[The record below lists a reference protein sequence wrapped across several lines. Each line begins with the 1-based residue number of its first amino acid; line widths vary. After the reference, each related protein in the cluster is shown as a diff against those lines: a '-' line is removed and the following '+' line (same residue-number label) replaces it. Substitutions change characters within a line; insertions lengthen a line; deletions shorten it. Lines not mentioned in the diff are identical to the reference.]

1 MLYYGFYFKRPY
13 GECRTLVVTTPTS
26 IIVTSPTF
34 GKGKA
39 KISFTEP
46 GIHKLTDSFL
56 IYATENTDKDFCDI
70 PNVIERLKEHIPHS
84 DDASISIYRM
94 PKVTT
99 HADCLLPIVKNFDHM
114 LEELKDFFD
123 IAYAV
128 SKIDVFMIK
137 DKIDDENKHIVV
149 KKSFDPNFYATGKSY
164 SVNFKG
170 YSDHF
175 RVKKEFYDCL
185 CIDINND
192 LNTIDFLVLDP
203 GDDNYASKCNR
214 ISLTIDEIEM
224 MDIIIRRTYTET
236 EMYDTLK
243 TVNDTYHNA
252 IMDAIGEE
260 III

>member
-34 GKGKA
+34 GKGKT
-39 KISFTEP
+39 KISFTEL

-70 PNVIERLKEHIPHS
+70 PNIIERLKEHIPHI

-94 PKVTT
+94 PKITT
-99 HADCLLPIVKNFDHM
+99 HGDCLLPIVKNFDHM

-128 SKIDVFMIK
+128 SKIDVFKLK

-149 KKSFDPNFYATGKSY
+149 KKSFDPNFYATGRIY

-170 YSDHF
+170 YSDRF
-175 RVKKEFYDCL
+175 KIKKEFYDCL

-192 LNTIDFLVLDP
+192 INTIDFRVLDP
-203 GDDNYASKCNR
+203 GAGGCNR

-236 EMYDTLK
+236 EMYDILK
-243 TVNDTYHNA
+243 MVNDNYHNA
-252 IMDAIGEE
+252 IIDTIGEE